1 MAPPIHLKW
10 TQKCLTWVSRGFL
23 FGGQL
28 DGMNRLH
35 SRLFAR
41 PLTSSKLTSTFLNC
55 PFELNYTTESLGS
68 QSSPSVHPTSRIPE
82 HPRASQSI
90 PEHPRAS
97 QSIAEH
103 RRCSGVALRSTLFNY
118 EMAARN
124 WHLHHR
130 GRRVQLGAHH
140 SAEISPPLPPPTP
153 GLPRDPFLPR
163 DETVEESPQESPQES
178 RRISENSND
187 PGNTRFFPPPTLTA
201 FLANSF
207 A

>member
-90 PEHPRAS
+90 
-97 QSIAEH
+97 AEH
-103 RRCSGVALRSTLFNY
+103 RRASPMQWRGAAVNPLQLRNGCQKLAFASSWPAGST
-118 EMAARN
+118 R
-124 WHLHHR
+124 
-130 GRRVQLGAHH
+130 
-140 SAEISPPLPPPTP
+140 SPPLGRNQPSPPPTHP
-153 GLPRDPFLPR
+153 RPPQGSLPS
-163 DETVEESPQESPQES
+163 T
-178 RRISENSND
+178 
-187 PGNTRFFPPPTLTA
+187 G
-201 FLANSF
+201 
-207 A
+207 